1 MAVTSVTESEPRRLQ
16 RIRILARTAVLVL
29 LAIVLLAA
37 LAVLGALAFDRIYAG
52 KVLPGVTVAGVDAS
66 GLTAPELA
74 ARLEAVPVGPAAL
87 EIASGGRSITIPA
100 GELGRRVDIDGAVT
114 AALAAG
120 RASGPLA
127 DVPERLALLR
137 DGRAIDLAVSLDRP
151 ALEAWVV
158 ARAEAIRVPS
168 RSAQIVATPTGWTAT
183 TPRYGK
189 LLDVP
194 AAIRS
199 IEAALMDGTA
209 TTARVE
215 VPVTVITPHVD
226 RLDTVLA
233 ISTAERITA
242 PVTINFRDDASW
254 TIPATTLRAGIR
266 FKDGGDRPVP
276 VIDPAV
282 LSPTLA
288 EISDRIDRPADETLL
303 LKSKSGSLFG
313 FVPGKNG
320 RWVDGPATSQR
331 VVDLMAAR
339 AAGTVTSAAATSVA
353 LGVIPPDLTEAE
365 AAGIA
370 HEVTLVGAWTTRFFP
385 SERNHNGANIRLP
398 ARFINGTV
406 VQPGQV
412 FDFWGAVGP
421 VTFRRGFGMGGIIE
435 SGRTN
440 PNGAIGGGICSASTT
455 LFNAAA
461 RAGYQILSRDNHSY
475 YITRYPLGLDATV
488 SKYGGRIA
496 QNMRFRND
504 TGEALFIRGLSG
516 SGWVRFEIYSRP
528 LGRTVTF
535 SSPSVSNVRPAV
547 DTRVDTTELPKGQ
560 TERLESPSN
569 GMDVV
574 VTRTVRD
581 ANGRVIH
588 SDRWASHY
596 IKVDGILRVGIG

>member
-1 MAVTSVTESEPRRLQ
+1 MAVTSVTEPRPRRLE
-16 RIRILARTAVLVL
+16 RIRILPRALVVVL

-37 LAVLGALAFDRIYAG
+37 LAVLGALAFDRYYAG
-52 KVLPGVTVAGVDAS
+52 KVLPGVSVAGVNAA
-66 GLTAPELA
+66 GLTAQELA
-74 ARLEAVPVGPAAL
+74 ARLDQVRVGPATL
-87 EIASGGRSITIPA
+87 EIVSAGRAVTIPA
-100 GELGRRVDIDGAVT
+100 AELGRRVDIDGAVA

-120 RASGPLA
+120 RVSGPLA
-127 DVPERLALLR
+127 DVPERFALWR
-137 DGRAIDLAVSLDRP
+137 DGRSIDLAVSLDRE
-151 ALEAWVV
+151 ALEAWVAV
-158 ARAEAIRVPS
+158 RAAAIHVPS
-168 RSAQIVATPTGWTAT
+168 RSAEIIATPTGWTAT
-183 TPRYGK
+183 TPRDGK

-194 AAIRS
+194 AALRS
-199 IEAALMDGTA
+199 IEAALMDRTA

-215 VPVTVITPHVD
+215 VPVTIVTPHVD

-242 PVTINFRDDASW
+242 PVQINFRRDASW
-254 TIPATTLRAGIR
+254 TIPAETLRAGIH

-276 VIDPAV
+276 VVDPAV
-282 LSPTLA
+282 LKPTLA
-288 EISDRIDRPADETLL
+288 QISERIDRPADETLL
-303 LKSKSGSLFG
+303 LKSKSGKLFG

-320 RWVDGPATSQR
+320 RYVDAAATGQE
-331 VVDLMAAR
+331 VVNLLAAR
-339 AAGTVTSAAATSVA
+339 AAGTATASATNVA
-353 LGVIPPDLTEAE
+353 LGVTPPDLSEAE
-365 AAGIA
+365 ANGLT
-370 HEVTLVGAWTTRFFP
+370 HEVVLVGSWTTRFFP

-406 VQPGQV
+406 VGPGQV

-421 VTFRRGFGMGGIIE
+421 VTFARGFGMGGIIE

-461 RAGYQILSRDNHSY
+461 RAGYEILSRDNHSY
-475 YITRYPLGLDATV
+475 YISRYPLGLDATV

-516 SGWVRFEIYSRP
+516 GGWVRFEIYSRP
-528 LGRTVTF
+528 LGRTVSF
-535 SSPSVSNVRPAV
+535 SSPSVSNVRQAV
-547 DTRVDTTELPKGQ
+547 DTRVETNALRKGQ
-560 TERLESPSN
+560 TERIESPSN

-581 ANGRVIH
+581 SSGRVLH
-588 SDRWASHY
+588 SDRWVSNY
-596 IKVDGILRVGIG
+596 VKVDGILRVGIG